1 MARYN
6 VFTASRNVVNL
17 TYLESI
23 LSDLKAMGMTE
34 LIALHNSL
42 ATAHGVATVTSFK
55 SLGAART
62 AITNLQSKATPMT
75 TETETETPVAA
86 DGPEAAPFDGATP
99 VAAAPV
105 AAAPAPAADAD
116 KYNSTGKRGPNQG
129 VGAFAKEQILAG
141 KNNAD
146 ALKAVLAK
154 FPDAK
159 TTTGCIAFYRTAL
172 SKNPVIDA
180 AKLRADAA
188 ALLAKADAAEAAVKA
203 KAEADAKAAADKETA
218 EAAARVAA
226 AMPAAEP
233 EAAPM

>member
-6 VFTASRNVVNL
+6 TFTASRNVVNL

-42 ATAHGVATVTSFK
+42 AATHGVATVTSFK

-62 AITNLQSKATPMT
+62 AITNLQSKATMT
-75 TETETETPVAA
+75 TETTPVADA
-86 DGPEAAPFDGATP
+86 DAGTEAAPFDGATP
-99 VAAAPV
+99 VAA
-105 AAAPAPAADAD
+105 APAADAD

-141 KNNAD
+141 KSNAE

-172 SKNPVIDA
+172 SKNPVVDA

-203 KAEADAKAAADKETA
+203 VAVKAVADKAVADKAATGLAAAATPVAEAE
-218 EAAARVAA
+218 E
-226 AMPAAEP
+226 
-233 EAAPM
+233 APM